1 MYFIQKQ
8 MYKNIECQS
17 PMKLKS
23 GAKRSYREEKL
34 VYREIK
40 LVLLEKNERI
50 IEIIARRSEA
60 VG

>member
-1 MYFIQKQ
+1 

>member
-23 GAKRSYREEKL
+23 AAKRSYREEKL

-40 LVLLEKNERI
+40 LVLLEKN
-50 IEIIARRSEA
+50 
-60 VG
+60 